1 MDLLK
6 ETHRIWA
13 MHREFRTALRE
24 LGSYT
29 DRELTELGLERGDI
43 ARIAYE
49 EAERRIGT
57 RDIARR
63 RPRRLARARSGR
75 LALGWHDP
83 APITS
88 SHGGAHDDAPQRQ
101 RRGARAARHLARS
114 TAPNSSSWRGNCAP
128 RRSTACFW
136 PRATASP
143 GCGVPPCRAPAT
155 NCRAATGAELP
166 EQAAYRTRKD

>member
-43 ARIAYE
+43 AWIAYE

-57 RDIARR
+57 A
-63 RPRRLARARSGR
+63 
-75 LALGWHDP
+75 
-83 APITS
+83 
-88 SHGGAHDDAPQRQ
+88 
-101 RRGARAARHLARS
+101 
-114 TAPNSSSWRGNCAP
+114 TAPAGAP
-128 RRSTACFW
+128 ETWHGPVSAVSR
-136 PRATASP
+136 
-143 GCGVPPCRAPAT
+143 
-155 NCRAATGAELP
+155 
-166 EQAAYRTRKD
+166 